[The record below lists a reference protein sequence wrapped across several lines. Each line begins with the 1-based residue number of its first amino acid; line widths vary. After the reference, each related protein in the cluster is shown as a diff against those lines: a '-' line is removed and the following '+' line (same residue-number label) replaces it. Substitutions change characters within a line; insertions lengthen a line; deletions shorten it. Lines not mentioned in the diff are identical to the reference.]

1 LHTDVLIL
9 LIQIAGLL
17 LLARLLGELAQHL
30 GQPAVVGEIFAGIFL
45 GPTLLG
51 NIPIF
56 ATYMVPTN
64 SGKNY
69 LTIIS
74 MLGAMFLLFIAGME
88 TDIKLIKHYSKKAF
102 KIALTALFVSFV
114 SLFLYSLTIPDNLL
128 INPNDRY
135 VFSAFFAITISVSAI
150 SVIAKVLIDLN
161 LIRRDFGQLFVAI
174 GMIDEVTVWILIS
187 IFIGFVGGLTSSI
200 GGVVYSFAKVI
211 LFIVLGYVIG
221 KFFIKHVITFF
232 QNRLTLS
239 YKFLT
244 LIVVVIFIYG
254 AIAQALGLEAVL
266 GAFVSGIVFGQ
277 VPYLMDETID
287 RLESITFGIFAPIF
301 FASAGLQVN
310 IQEFSDPAIL
320 ILTVSILLI
329 AFSSKALGGYVGS
342 RYFAKSDHWTSM
354 LFAVGTNTRGTIQII
369 VATIGLTIG
378 LISKE
383 IFSIIILIS
392 IISSIIAPIFIK
404 LIIRKVEPNTD
415 EIKRIKQ
422 EEIYAG
428 SILSKINRILLP
440 LRVRTDLDIASAK
453 SIESNM
459 LEAIASKKDISVTL
473 FTITNDKEK
482 TNAEA
487 FLDGIASTFKISKIN
502 KKVVVAENALDKIL
516 EEAKKDYDLLVIGA
530 TEKQKN
536 SGMVFNSLTDNLI
549 RFSPCPSLIVQG
561 HSIIEENQIKK
572 ILVPTDGSKAAKRA
586 AEVAFALTTKPTD
599 EVHILRVVEQKPTLD
614 DFDTKD
620 HLIDRQFNY
629 AHEIVNSLKLIG
641 ESLSVNTFTKVVLG
655 ENPENEILKI
665 AKDEDFNLVI
675 IGSDVRPGSDK
686 LYLGPRVE
694 RILANSSCP
703 VIIVNSF

>member
-1 LHTDVLIL
+1 LHTDILIL

-30 GQPAVVGEIFAGIFL
+30 GQPAVVGEIFAGILL

-51 NIPIF
+51 NIPIV
-56 ATYMVPTN
+56 ATYMVPTD

-128 INPNDRY
+128 VDPNDRY
-135 VFSAFFAITISVSAI
+135 VFSAFLAITISVSAI

-161 LIRRDFGQLFVAI
+161 LIRRDFGQLFIAI

-187 IFIGFVGGLTSSI
+187 IFIGFVGGFTSSV
-200 GGVVYSFAKVI
+200 GGVVFSFVKVI
-211 LFIVLGYVIG
+211 LFIVLGYAIG
-221 KFFIKHVITFF
+221 KFLIKHVITFF

-244 LIVVVIFIYG
+244 LIVIVMFIYG

-266 GAFVSGIVFGQ
+266 GAFVAGIVFGQ

-320 ILTVSILLI
+320 MLTVSLLLI
-329 AFSSKALGGYVGS
+329 AFSSKAVGGYVGS

-378 LISKE
+378 LISKD

-392 IISSIIAPIFIK
+392 IISSIVAPIFIK
-404 LIIRKVEPNTD
+404 MIIKKVEPNTD

-440 LRVRTDLDIASAK
+440 VRARTDIDIASAK
-453 SIESNM
+453 SIESNI

-473 FTITNDKEK
+473 FSITNDKEK
-482 TNAEA
+482 TKAEA
-487 FLDGIASTFKISKIN
+487 FLDGIADTFKMSKVN

-530 TEKQKN
+530 TENQKN
-536 SGMVFNSLTDNLI
+536 SGMVFNNFTDNLI
-549 RFSPCPSLIVQG
+549 RFSPCPSLIVHG

-572 ILVPTDGSKAAKRA
+572 ILVPTDGSKASKRA

-629 AHEIVNSLKLIG
+629 AHEIVNDLKSIG
-641 ESLSVNTFTKVVLG
+641 DSLSVSTFTKVVLG
-655 ENPENEILKI
+655 ENPENVILKI

-694 RILANSSCP
+694 RILANSTCP
-703 VIIVNSF
+703 VIVVNSF